1 MLSEIDTDSAARRYA
16 ATVESH
22 SGGRWTGMYGPY
34 SRLLFAW
41 VLRPIGRWHLRV
53 GAADLA
59 RAVGAAS
66 PRPDP
71 ELWRARIAPAIEC
84 GEDGLAHLEQT
95 HTRVGAAA
103 LELWRTSFFPPT
115 GVASHTPA
123 ARRRGSPDLHL

>member
-41 VLRPIGRWHLRV
+41 FCGPSEDGICVSAPPTWPELWERITE
-53 GAADLA
+53 A
-59 RAVGAAS
+59 
-66 PRPDP
+66 DP